1 MESPLCVYSGMQR
14 SYQNFRDGLVR
25 ARKHYLV
32 EGAKRLYNLIME
44 KATFGGGCFWCTEA
58 VFKRLKG
65 VISVESG
72 YSGGDKDN
80 PNYYEVTEGTTGHAE
95 AVQIIF
101 DPSIIT
107 YDTLLEVFFATH
119 DPTSLNQQGNDV
131 GTQYRSV
138 IFYRNVEQKKKAE
151 RAKSDQEADLDKKV
165 ITEIVPF
172 GKFYK
177 AEEYHQNYYEKN
189 ITYPYC
195 NFVIAPKIKKLLEKF
210 GSVVKEEYKSS

>member
-1 MESPLCVYSGMQR
+1 
-14 SYQNFRDGLVR
+14 
-25 ARKHYLV
+25 
-32 EGAKRLYNLIME
+32 ME